1 LKRAIAILLI
11 LGCASLVSCKAFQKH
26 SSFDDIKIGMSFEEV
41 KKIMG
46 YPVSQFNGHTELA
59 TWNADS
65 YDNQRGRLSQEGGVM
80 NLGQLIELSWL
91 YKSTRIDTIQT
102 PKSIWDVPSHYSTEG
117 DRKTDS
123 LLEIACRDAFLHRY
137 AVIYSKAIIFDR
149 ASGTVSTVIDLPI
162 AAVEIKSDSGNYIK

>member
-1 LKRAIAILLI
+1 LKRAILILLAAGFTF
-11 LGCASLVSCKAFQKH
+11 LFSCNLFHKH
-26 SSFDDIKIGMSFEEV
+26 SQMDDIKIGMSFEEV
-41 KKIMG
+41 KKFMG

-65 YDNQRGRLSQEGGVM
+65 YDNQRGRLSQEGGVK

-91 YKSTRIDTIQT
+91 YNNTRIDTIET
-102 PKSIWDVPSHYSTEG
+102 PKDIWDVPSHYSTDG

-149 ASGTVSTVIDLPI
+149 ASGTVSMVTDLPI
-162 AAVEIKSDSGNYIK
+162 AAVEIKSDSGSYIK